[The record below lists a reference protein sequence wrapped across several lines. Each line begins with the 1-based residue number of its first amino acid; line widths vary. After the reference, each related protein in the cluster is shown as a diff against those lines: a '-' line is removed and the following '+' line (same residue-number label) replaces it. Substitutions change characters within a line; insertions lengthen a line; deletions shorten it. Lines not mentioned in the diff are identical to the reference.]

1 LPNSSSRHATRSEE
15 QGRKVISDG
24 PVAAIAGPPSAGPSS
39 AGSSTAQRLPAAIR
53 LEHISKTY
61 GPIAA
66 VGNVSFDVNQGE
78 IFGFLGLNGAGKTT
92 TIRIILDLVRPTSGR
107 AFVFGINCRDQG
119 LAARSRLGYLP
130 GELGFYGDLTGE
142 ATLDVLARL
151 NHAVI
156 DRARRGELLDRL
168 QLSTRDLRRRVRE
181 YSTGMKR
188 KLGIIQAFQADPPLL
203 ILDEP
208 TEGLDPL
215 MQDALYELLADTR
228 RRGRTVFMSSHVLS
242 EVERVCDRIGL
253 LRRGELA
260 LVSAVADVSRM
271 AARQVRI
278 WFRTD
283 VAAADLGA
291 ALPNECEVGELAP
304 RVWTLRVRG
313 PLGPLLALVAGLPV
327 EDIEVREPR
336 LEEVL
341 KAYYTDETPA

>member
-1 LPNSSSRHATRSEE
+1 LPNSSSRHATLSEE
-15 QGRKVISDG
+15 QGSNAISEGRGSVSTD
-24 PVAAIAGPPSAGPSS
+24 PPSAEH
-39 AGSSTAQRLPAAIR
+39 LPPAIR

-66 VGNVSFDVNQGE
+66 VGSVSFDVHQGE

-107 AFVFGINCRDQG
+107 AFVFGIDCRHDG
-119 LAARSRLGYLP
+119 LAVRSRIGYLP
-130 GELGFYGDLTGE
+130 GELGFYGDMTGE

-151 NHAVI
+151 SDDVI
-156 DRARRGELLDRL
+156 DRARRGELLERM
-168 QLSTRDLRRRVRE
+168 QLSARDLRRRVRD

-188 KLGIIQAFQADPPLL
+188 KLGIVQAFQSDPPLL

-253 LRRGELA
+253 LRRGELV
-260 LVSAVADVSRM
+260 LVSPVVDVRGL
-271 AARQVRI
+271 AARHVRI
-278 WFRTD
+278 VFREDIDAAPARSGGAWPDDCD
-283 VAAADLGA
+283 V
-291 ALPNECEVGELAP
+291 VELTP
-304 RVWTLRVRG
+304 RVWTLSVRG
-313 PLGPLLALVAGLPV
+313 PLGPLLALIGRFPV

-341 KAYYTDETPA
+341 KAYYKGETPA